1 VSLRR
6 KYQLLVSFASPFTL
20 QSLNRNPF
28 LIFSECIYRRV
39 IALDTSGNEIFSSV
53 SLTGVGAGSPV
64 TSFDGRHIYLTLNSA
79 LKTVG
84 HFSILDVFRLEQ
96 DPSTPGSFLPLSPI
110 FFATNETNPFGPIG
124 IFKNPSEGYYDGGE
138 LNQNDML
145 VWAFDTAGDAT
156 AAGNGA
162 MFGYQQP
169 VGYAFDGVGL
179 EVLEL
184 GGLRDWQASTAPV
197 LTNSGRSMYW
207 SNSRASVRCWVGSAN
222 EDQNRFS
229 RGRTNTAS
237 FARGNPAFISAYASP
252 ALSSNA
258 VTPMVYG
265 PGAANQF
272 YMTDTSLGNALV
284 ITTDSLI
291 YSPAKVSPDDQYV
304 YYVTENGLLYQADAT
319 TLAQRWVATIS
330 GRVEGDI
337 AMNSAGTM
345 LYVGTTSGDVYG
357 FEIATDLDTTLT
369 PTAAPSTSSPPPTVS
384 AAPSS
389 PPTTLTPTSV
399 PTAAPS
405 SAPTSSPSASAAP
418 SGLTTE
424 PTQSPVSVAPTMSPV
439 TPEPTMAPVTLDPT
453 VSPVTMVPTV
463 SPVTMESTTMEPTR
477 VPTTD
482 APTDM
487 PSGAMSGAVVSISAL
502 VFSIALLA
510 L

>member
-1 VSLRR
+1 
-6 KYQLLVSFASPFTL
+6 
-20 QSLNRNPF
+20 
-28 LIFSECIYRRV
+28 
-39 IALDTSGNEIFSSV
+39 
-53 SLTGVGAGSPV
+53 V

-79 LKTVG
+79 GKTVG
-84 HFSILDVFRLEQ
+84 HFSILDVNRLVL
-96 DPSTPGSFLPLSPI
+96 DATVPGTFLPLEPI
-110 FFATNETNPFGPIG
+110 FFATNATNPFSPIG

-145 VWAFDTAGDAT
+145 VWAFDTAGGAT
-156 AAGNGA
+156 AAGDGS

-197 LTNSGRSMYW
+197 LTNSGRSLYW
-207 SNSRASVRCWVGSAN
+207 SNSRASARCWVGSAD

-237 FARGNPAFISAYASP
+237 FSRGSPAYISAYASP

-265 PGAANQF
+265 PGAANEF
-272 YMTDTSLGNALV
+272 FMTNTTLGDVLV
-284 ITTDSLI
+284 ITTDSLV
-291 YSPAKVSPDDQYV
+291 YSPAKVSPDDAYV
-304 YYVTENGLLYQADAT
+304 YYVSANGLLYQADAT
-319 TLAQRWVATIS
+319 TLAQRWVFTIS

-345 LYVGTTSGDVYG
+345 LYVSTTAGDIYG
-357 FEIATDLDTTLT
+357 FEIAQDLDNTFS
-369 PTAAPSTSSPPPTVS
+369 PTAAPSTSSAPSAGESSAPSSLPSVSAAPTTAPTKAPTSMPTSGPTAAASDMPSSTPTVS

-389 PPTTLTPTSV
+389 TTDD
-399 PTAAPS
+399 
-405 SAPTSSPSASAAP
+405 
-418 SGLTTE
+418 
-424 PTQSPVSVAPTMSPV
+424 PTQGPVSVEPTMSPV
-439 TPEPTMAPVTLDPT
+439 TSEPTMAPVTMEPT
-453 VSPVTMVPTV
+453 MSPVTVTSVPTLSPV
-463 SPVTMESTTMEPTR
+463 TSVPTLSPVTMEPTPMDQTMEPTTM
-477 VPTTD
+477 VPTTE

-487 PSGAMSGAVVSISAL
+487 PSGSMSGAVASISAL
-502 VFSIALLA
+502 VFSVALLA